1 MRVRMKVL
9 AAGPKGVHQPGDVVG
24 VQDETGTAWI
34 KAGYAEAVAEPPRA
48 LEPVPEEKKDD
59 AWQPEA
65 ATIEPSEAAVQQ
77 PPRRRRRV
85 TE

>member
-9 AAGPKGVHQPGDVVG
+9 AAGPKGVHQLGDVVG
-24 VQDETGTAWI
+24 VKDETGAAWI
-34 KAGYAEAVAEPPRA
+34 KAGYAEAVPDLPRA
-48 LEPVPEEKKDD
+48 PAPEEKKDD
-59 AWQPEA
+59 AWKPEA
-65 ATIEPSEAAVQQ
+65 ATIEPSEDAVQS